1 MHTHTKYTVYTHCPS
16 IISTAL
22 HKRYTKVLTHL
33 STESKVF
40 LSGGGRAL
48 TFLGA
53 GPSLSVCGGGRLS
66 SVANGGGRG
75 EEGRDS
81 FHPACTESS
90 IYATSVTEMLWVD
103 NNLLFIM
110 LELKASVWCSSH
122 LFGGSAFPVPCVRG
136 VRCTGAL
143 QGSVKGRRLLGRMCW
158 WRLRIKGEMTSG
170 CCFSLPLLFP
180 LSFSLPIPLP
190 FSLFSSASSF
200 VAAHRDV
207 CHRCLHLMR
216 GPDWKLG

>member
-1 MHTHTKYTVYTHCPS
+1 MKWPDSARWVKAKPPQAETLAALQSAPQNTPQTAPCQTNMHTHTKYTVYTHCPS

-90 IYATSVTEMLWVD
+90 IYATSVTEML
-103 NNLLFIM
+103 
-110 LELKASVWCSSH
+110 
-122 LFGGSAFPVPCVRG
+122 
-136 VRCTGAL
+136 
-143 QGSVKGRRLLGRMCW
+143 
-158 WRLRIKGEMTSG
+158 
-170 CCFSLPLLFP
+170 
-180 LSFSLPIPLP
+180 
-190 FSLFSSASSF
+190 
-200 VAAHRDV
+200 
-207 CHRCLHLMR
+207 
-216 GPDWKLG
+216 